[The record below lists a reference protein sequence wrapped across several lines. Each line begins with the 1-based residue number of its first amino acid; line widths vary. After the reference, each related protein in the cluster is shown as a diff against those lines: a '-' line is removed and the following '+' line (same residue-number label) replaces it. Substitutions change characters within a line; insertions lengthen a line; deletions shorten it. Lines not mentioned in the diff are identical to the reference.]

1 MDEAQMDDAL
11 MDDAKAAEVF
21 LPAAQAALESFPIA
35 PARLAFVNVSE
46 NVTFRV
52 TDVAGEDFVLRL
64 HRPWYHTIERLK
76 GERVWTRALTAAGIS
91 VPEGVIARNG
101 DDYVRAAVEPLGEQR
116 WAGLARWI
124 EGRVLFGVVEAES
137 EPTAIEAHF
146 ERLGAIMAALHNQ
159 ASGWIPPASFERH
172 ALDADGLMG
181 VAGGAPPF
189 WGPFWDH
196 PMFSPDERALML
208 ATRDGIH
215 AALTRYGCDRATFSL
230 IHADLH
236 PGNVL
241 IDGERLA
248 VIDFDDAAFGWHLYD
263 LAVALV
269 FYQDHVHFAGFRDAC
284 LRGYAAVRPP
294 PDAVVRLLPMFLLV
308 RRLVQIGWLNARPE
322 LPERSDLEQRKE
334 EILARVRAFEPP
346 C

>member
-1 MDEAQMDDAL
+1 MDDAE
-11 MDDAKAAEVF
+11 AAEVF
-21 LPAAQAALESFPIA
+21 LPAARAALEAFPIT
-35 PARLAFVNVSE
+35 PGRLAFVNVSE
-46 NVTFRV
+46 NATFKV
-52 TDVAGEDFVLRL
+52 TDEGGEDFVLRL

-76 GERVWTRALTAAGIS
+76 GERVWTRALAAAGVS
-91 VPEGVIARNG
+91 VPQGVTTKGG
-101 DDYVRAAVEPLGEQR
+101 DDYARVAVAALGEQR

-124 EGRVLFGVVEAES
+124 EGRVLFGVVEAETDPAAV
-137 EPTAIEAHF
+137 ETHF

-159 ASGWIPPASFERH
+159 AAGWAPPGSFERH

-181 VAGGAPPF
+181 EAPF

-196 PMFSPDERALML
+196 PMFDTAERSLML
-208 ATRDGIH
+208 ATRDRIH
-215 AALTRYGCDRATFSL
+215 AALSRYGRDPATFSL

-241 IDGERLA
+241 IDGDHLA

-269 FYQDHVHFAGFRDAC
+269 FYQTHAHFPRFRDAC
-284 LRGYAAVRPP
+284 LRGYSRVRPL
-294 PDAVVRLLPMFLLV
+294 PDDVVRLLPMFLLI

-322 LPERSDLEQRKE
+322 LPERSDLAQRKH
-334 EILARVRAFEPP
+334 EIVARVRAFEPL

>member
-1 MDEAQMDDAL
+1 MTPVDDVE
-11 MDDAKAAEVF
+11 AAETF
-21 LPAAQAALESFPIA
+21 LPAARAAIGAFPIA
-35 PARLAFVNVSE
+35 PARLDFVNVSE

-52 TDVAGEDFVLRL
+52 TDDEGRDFVLRL
-64 HRPWYHTIERLK
+64 HRPWYHTLERLK
-76 GERVWTRALTAAGIS
+76 GERVWTRALTAAGVS
-91 VPEGVIARNG
+91 VPEGVPTKGG
-101 DDYVRAAVEPLGEQR
+101 DDYVRVAVEALGEQR

-124 EGRVLFGVVEAES
+124 EGRVLFGVVEAETD
-137 EPTAIEAHF
+137 PAAIEGHF

-159 ASGWIPPASFERH
+159 AAGWAPPASFERH

-181 VAGGAPPF
+181 GPGDEPPF

-196 PMFSPDERALML
+196 PMFSPAERALML
-208 ATRDGIH
+208 ETRDSIH
-215 AALTRYGCDRATFSL
+215 AALVRYGRDPASFSL

-241 IDGERLA
+241 IDDERLA

-263 LAVALV
+263 FAVALV
-269 FYQDHVHFAGFRDAC
+269 FYQDHAHFAGFRDAC
-284 LRGYAAVRPP
+284 LRGYARVRPLP
-294 PDAVVRLLPMFLLV
+294 HDVVRLLPMFTLI

-322 LPERSDLEQRKE
+322 LPERSDLEQRRD
-334 EILARVRAFEPP
+334 EIIARVRSFEPP

>member
-1 MDEAQMDDAL
+1 MDDAQ
-11 MDDAKAAEVF
+11 AEAAF
-21 LPAAQAALESFPIA
+21 LPAARAALEAFPIA
-35 PARLAFVNVSE
+35 PAKLAFVNVSE

-52 TDVAGEDFVLRL
+52 TDEAGKDFVLRL

-76 GERVWTRALTAAGIS
+76 GERVWTRALAAAGVG
-91 VPEGVIARNG
+91 VPRGVMTREG
-101 DDYVRAAVEPLGEQR
+101 DDYVRVAVEPLGEQR

-124 EGRVLFGVVEAES
+124 EGRVLYDIVDAE
-137 EPTAIEAHF
+137 PDPAANEAHF
-146 ERLGAIMAALHNQ
+146 ERLGAIMAVLHNQ
-159 ASGWIPPASFERH
+159 AAAWTPPASFERH

-181 VAGGAPPF
+181 GPGGEPPF

-196 PMFSPDERALML
+196 PMFPPTERGLML
-208 ATRDGIH
+208 ATRDMIH
-215 AALTRYGCDRATFSL
+215 AALLRYGRDPATFSL

-241 IDGERLA
+241 VDGERLA

-269 FYQDHVHFAGFRDAC
+269 FYQDHARFAGFRDAC
-284 LRGYAAVRPP
+284 LRGYARVRPL
-294 PDAVVRLLPMFLLV
+294 PDDVVRLLPMFLLI

-322 LPERSDLEQRKE
+322 LPERSDLEQRRA
-334 EILARVRAFEPP
+334 EIVSRVRAFEPP

>member
-1 MDEAQMDDAL
+1 MDDVEA
-11 MDDAKAAEVF
+11 AKAF
-21 LPAAQAALESFPIA
+21 LPAAREALEAFPIA
-35 PARLAFVNVSE
+35 PTRLDFVNVSE

-52 TDVAGEDFVLRL
+52 TDAAGDDFVLRL
-64 HRPWYHTIERLK
+64 HRPWYHTVERLK
-76 GERVWTRALTAAGIS
+76 GERVWTRALAQAGVS
-91 VPEGVIARNG
+91 VPQGVTTKGG
-101 DDYVRAAVEPLGEQR
+101 DDYVRVDVEPLGEQR

-124 EGRVLFGVVEAES
+124 EGRVLFGIVEAETD
-137 EPTAIEAHF
+137 PAAIEGHF

-159 ASGWIPPASFERH
+159 AAGWAPPASFERH

-181 VAGGAPPF
+181 APTGEPPF

-196 PMFSPDERALML
+196 PMFSPAERALML
-208 ATRDGIH
+208 STRDSIH
-215 AALTRYGCDRATFSL
+215 AALTRFGRDPAIFSL

-241 IDGERLA
+241 IHRDHLA

-269 FYQDHVHFAGFRDAC
+269 FYEDHAHFAGFRDAC
-284 LRGYAAVRPP
+284 LRGYGAVRPL
-294 PDAVVRLLPMFLLV
+294 PDDVVGLLPMFLLI
-308 RRLVQIGWLNARPE
+308 RRLVQVGWLHARPE
-322 LPERSDLEQRKE
+322 LPEQRDLQKWKKVNLPKVE
-334 EILARVRAFEPP
+334 AFEPP

>member
-1 MDEAQMDDAL
+1 MDDAE
-11 MDDAKAAEVF
+11 AAQAF
-21 LPAAQAALESFPIA
+21 LPAARAALKSFPVV

-52 TDVAGEDFVLRL
+52 TDEAGEDFVLRL

-76 GERVWTRALTAAGIS
+76 GERVWTRALAAAGVA
-91 VPEGVIARNG
+91 VPQGLTTKGG
-101 DDYVRAAVEPLGEQR
+101 DDYVRVAVEPLGEQR

-124 EGRVLFGVVEAES
+124 EGRVLFGIVEAETD
-137 EPTAIEAHF
+137 PAAIETHF

-159 ASGWIPPASFERH
+159 AAGWAPPASFERH

-181 VAGGAPPF
+181 EAPF

-196 PMFSPDERALML
+196 PMFDAAERSLML
-208 ATRDGIH
+208 ATRDRLH
-215 AALTRYGCDRATFSL
+215 AALSRYGQDPATFSL

-241 IDGERLA
+241 VDGDHLA

-269 FYQDHVHFAGFRDAC
+269 FYQTHAHFAGFRDAC
-284 LRGYAAVRPP
+284 LRGYSRVRPL
-294 PDAVVRLLPMFLLV
+294 PDDVVRLLPMFVLI
-308 RRLVQIGWLNARPE
+308 RRLVQIGWFNARPE
-322 LPERSDLEQRKE
+322 LPERTDLAKWKAPL
-334 EILARVRAFEPP
+334 LARAAAFEPP
-346 C
+346 F

>member
-1 MDEAQMDDAL
+1 MDDAQ
-11 MDDAKAAEVF
+11 AEAAF
-21 LPAAQAALESFPIA
+21 LPAARAALEAFPIA
-35 PARLAFVNVSE
+35 PAKLAFVNVSE

-52 TDVAGEDFVLRL
+52 TNEAGEDFVLRL

-76 GERVWTRALTAAGIS
+76 GERVWTRALTAAGVS
-91 VPEGVIARNG
+91 VPQGVTTKTG
-101 DDYVRAAVEPLGEQR
+101 DDYVRVAVEAVGEQR

-124 EGRVLFGVVEAES
+124 EGSVLFGIVEAETDS
-137 EPTAIEAHF
+137 AAIEAHF
-146 ERLGAIMAALHNQ
+146 GRLGAIMAALHNQ
-159 ASGWIPPASFERH
+159 AAGWAPPASFERH
-172 ALDADGLMG
+172 VLDADGLMG
-181 VAGGAPPF
+181 AVTGEPPF

-196 PMFSPDERALML
+196 PMFSPDERTLML
-208 ATRDGIH
+208 ATRDKIH
-215 AALTRYGCDRATFSL
+215 AALSRYGRDAASFSL

-241 IDGERLA
+241 IDGDHLA

-263 LAVALV
+263 FAVALV
-269 FYQDHVHFAGFRDAC
+269 FYEDHTHFAGFRDAC
-284 LRGYAAVRPP
+284 LRGYAAVRPLP
-294 PDAVVRLLPMFLLV
+294 GDVVRLLPMFLLI

-334 EILARVRAFEPP
+334 EILARIRAFEPP

>member
-1 MDEAQMDDAL
+1 MDDAR
-11 MDDAKAAEVF
+11 AAEAF
-21 LPAAQAALESFPIA
+21 LPAARAALEAFPVD
-35 PARLAFVNVSE
+35 PARLDFVNVSE

-52 TDVAGEDFVLRL
+52 TDRAGQDFVLRL
-64 HRPWYHTIERLK
+64 HRPWYHTLERLK
-76 GERVWTRALTAAGIS
+76 GERVWTRALAAAGVA
-91 VPEGVIARNG
+91 VPEGVTTDDG
-101 DDYVRAAVEPLGEQR
+101 EDYVRVAVEALGEQR

-124 EGRVLFGVVEAES
+124 EGRVLFGVVEAETDPAAN
-137 EPTAIEAHF
+137 EGHF

-159 ASGWIPPASFERH
+159 ASGWSPPTSFERH

-181 VAGGAPPF
+181 GPLGEAPF

-196 PMFSPDERALML
+196 PMFSPAERDLML
-208 ATRDGIH
+208 ATRDRIH
-215 AALTRYGCDRATFSL
+215 AALSRYGREPATFSL

-241 IDGERLA
+241 IDGDHLA

-269 FYQDHVHFAGFRDAC
+269 FYQDHAHFAGFRDAC
-284 LRGYAAVRPP
+284 LRGYG
-294 PDAVVRLLPMFLLV
+294 VVRSLPDNVLGLLSMFLLI
-308 RRLVQIGWLNARPE
+308 RRLVQIGWLHARPE
-322 LPERSDLEQRKE
+322 LPEWSGLQARKVSL
-334 EILARVRAFEPP
+334 LATAEAFEPP